1 LNPGPGCDQPFSL
14 IIAPED
20 AGSRLDQL
28 LAGRLAFSRARLQR
42 WLKAGLVLV
51 NGRARP
57 PSYKVRAGD
66 KVAVSVP
73 PPEPSHLL
81 PEALPLDIIFEDRDL
96 LVVNKPPG
104 LVTHPG
110 AGHKTGTLLNA
121 LLHHCPELQE
131 IGDVSRPGLVHRLDK
146 DTSGLLVAAK
156 TELAHQSLVGQFQR
170 HEVKKKYLALVWG
183 RLAQKVGRIDR
194 EIGRHPLE
202 RHKMSV
208 HARRGKA
215 AATRWRVLQEF
226 PGPLTLLELAIETG
240 RTHQIRV
247 HLTSLGHPVLG
258 DATYGGGAAR
268 LKGAAPALSGLRPLV
283 QRQLLHAWQLSFRH
297 PRSGEEVA
305 WEAAPPWD
313 FQTVVDFFKNCI
325 NLFSSLPKRGASD
338 GNRH

>member
-1 LNPGPGCDQPFSL
+1 MTPEAGFEILNNDASRAQSLALTVAPG
-14 IIAPED
+14 E

-28 LAGRLAFSRARLQR
+28 LAGRLDFSRARLQR
-42 WLKAGLVLV
+42 WLKSGLVSV
-51 NGRARP
+51 NGRPRP

-66 KVAVSVP
+66 AIEVAVP

-81 PEALPLDIIFEDRDL
+81 PEALPLEIVYEDRDL

-110 AGHKTGTLLNA
+110 AGHRTGTLLNA

-146 DTSGLLVAAK
+146 DTSGLLVVAK
-156 TELAHQSLVGQFQR
+156 TDLAHRSLVNQFQK

-183 RLAQKVGRIDR
+183 RLPQREGRIAQ
-194 EIGRHPLE
+194 EIGRHPTE

-208 HARRGKA
+208 HARRGKEA
-215 AATRWRVLQEF
+215 VTRWRVVQEF
-226 PGPLTLLELAIETG
+226 SGPLTLLELTIETG

-258 DATYGGGAAR
+258 DATYGGGASR
-268 LKGAAPALSGLRPLV
+268 LKSAPPALSGLRPLV
-283 QRQLLHAWQLSFRH
+283 KRQMLHAWQLKFTH
-297 PRSGEEVA
+297 PRSGEEVG
-305 WEAAPPWD
+305 WEAALPGD
-313 FQTVVDFFKNCI
+313 FQGVMDYLET
-325 NLFSSLPKRGASD
+325 
-338 GNRH
+338 